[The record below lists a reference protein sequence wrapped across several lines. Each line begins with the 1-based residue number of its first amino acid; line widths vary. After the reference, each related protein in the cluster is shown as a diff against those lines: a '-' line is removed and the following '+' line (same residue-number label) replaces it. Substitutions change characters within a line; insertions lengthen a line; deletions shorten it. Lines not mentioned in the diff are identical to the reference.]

1 MKMILAT
8 LVLAASTTAF
18 AQAKKMSPPPPKTAP
33 PVKTAPAIV
42 SSTPSYSTPSHSSS
56 EITGNFGFVAGAI
69 TIGGTYVK
77 QFSDFGFGGYAFIQS
92 SKDKNSQTVV
102 SGVTAFGALVK
113 VNVYE
118 NNSFRAYLAPGFGFA
133 MIKDASL
140 TTNAVTGETKK
151 SDENLIS
158 PTFKMGVQYKT
169 QGNLVIGLERM
180 QFANWLN
187 DSLNN
192 YAGPA
197 EYYTVAASFGF

>member
-8 LVLAASTTAF
+8 LVFAAGTTAF
-18 AQAKKMSPPPPKTAP
+18 AQAKKMSPPPAARPT
-33 PVKTAPAIV
+33 TTTV
-42 SSTPSYSTPSHSSS
+42 SSTPSYSAPSHSAS
-56 EITGNFGFVAGAI
+56 EITGNFGLVAGAVN
-69 TIGGTYVK
+69 IGGTYVK
-77 QFSDFGFGGYAFIQS
+77 QMSDFGFGGYFFFQS
-92 SKDKNSQTVV
+92 SKDKNSVPVV
-102 SGVTAFGALVK
+102 SGVTALGALVK

-118 NNSFRAYLAPGFGFA
+118 NSSIRAYVAPGFGFA
-133 MIKDASL
+133 MIKDASIDG
-140 TTNAVTGETKK
+140 NGKK

-169 QGNLVIGLERM
+169 QGNLIIGLERM

-187 DSLNN
+187 DSLNA

>member
-1 MKMILAT
+1 MKMILVS
-8 LVLAASTTAF
+8 LVFAVGTTAF
-18 AQAKKMSPPPPKTAP
+18 AQAKKMSPPPKPTS
-33 PVKTAPAIV
+33 TTV
-42 SSTPSYSTPSHSSS
+42 SSAPSYSANSHSAN
-56 EITGNFGFVAGAI
+56 EITGNFGLVGGAV

-77 QFSDFGFGGYAFIQS
+77 QMSDFGFGGYIFFQS
-92 SKDKNSQTVV
+92 SKDKNNTPVV
-102 SGVTAFGALVK
+102 SGFTALGALIK

-118 NNSFRAYLAPGFGFA
+118 NSSIRAYMAPGFGIA
-133 MIKDASL
+133 MVKDASVDG
-140 TTNAVTGETKK
+140 NGKK

-169 QGNLVIGLERM
+169 QGNLIIGLERM

-197 EYYTVAASFGF
+197 EYYTVAASFTF